1 MNYNK
6 WKELSLYE
14 LAKINGEYL
23 HELLEFKT
31 KNPKSDITKGLE
43 RHDKMTLFESIFL
56 HTVTKQE
63 MEIKMLQL
71 DNKTLLN
78 ERNACIK
85 KLDEYK
91 KELDKLK
98 LILENI

>member
-1 MNYNK
+1 MNIHK

-14 LAKINGEYL
+14 LAKISGEYL
-23 HELLEFKT
+23 HELLEFKE
-31 KNPKSDITKGLE
+31 KNPKADIKKGLE
-43 RHDKMTLFESIFL
+43 RHDKLTLFESVFL

-63 MEIKMLQL
+63 MEIKILQL
-71 DNKTLLN
+71 DNKILLN

-85 KLDEYK
+85 KLDDYK

-98 LILENI
+98 LVLENT